1 VLNYS
6 EKTERN
12 TGSERSE
19 KGQEVVDKARE
30 IIEATP
36 FKRCGCSLLAK
47 CIELNDKHMY

>member
-12 TGSERSE
+12 TGSERPQ
-19 KGQEVVDKARE
+19 KGQGVVDKARE

-36 FKRCGCSLLAK
+36 FERCGCST
-47 CIELNDKHMY
+47 IS